1 MQRILVMG
9 PPGAGKSTF
18 ARKLAGITGLPLF
31 HLDQEYWQ
39 PDWVP
44 VGEEELQRRVR
55 RILEGERWIIDGNYG
70 DTMAP
75 RLARADTLFILDLPR
90 WKCLLGAL
98 RRRLAYRGGRTRE
111 DMAEGCPEKLDWEFV
126 RYIWRFTKDVKPR
139 NETCIAEHGR
149 HLKVYRARS
158 YREAEALLKGFTGA
172 R

>member
-18 ARKLAGITGLPLF
+18 ARKLAAITGLPLF

-39 PDWVP
+39 PGWVP

-55 RILEGERWIIDGNYG
+55 GLLEGESWIIDGNYG

-75 RLARADTLFILDLPR
+75 RLARADTLVILDLPR

-111 DMAEGCPEKLDWEFV
+111 DMAEGCPEKLDWEFLLF
-126 RYIWRFTKDVKPR
+126 IWRFPAASMPR
-139 NETCIAEHGR
+139 NEARIAAHGR
-149 HLKVYRARS
+149 HLRIYRARS
-158 YREAEALLKGFTGA
+158 HREAETLLKGFAGA